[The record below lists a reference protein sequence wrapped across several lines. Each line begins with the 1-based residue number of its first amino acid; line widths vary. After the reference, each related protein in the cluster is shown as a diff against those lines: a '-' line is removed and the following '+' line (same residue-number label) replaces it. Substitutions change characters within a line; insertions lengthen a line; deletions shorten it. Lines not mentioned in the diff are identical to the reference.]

1 MLYLQD
7 NAIQKIENVLKLTE
21 LTHLYL
27 QHNRIKRIELLNG
40 LNNLRKLYL
49 GGNEIS
55 RLENVDQL
63 PRLEELH
70 IDRQRFADGEQFTF
84 DIKSLLALAVSVR
97 SKSND

>member
-1 MLYLQD
+1 M
-7 NAIQKIENVLKLTE
+7 NLTE

-27 QHNRIKRIELLNG
+27 QHNRIKRMENLNG

-55 RLENVDQL
+55 RLENVEQL

-70 IDRQRFADGEQFTF
+70 IDRQRIADGERFTF
-84 DIKSLLALAVSVR
+84 DMKSLLAVAVCFL
-97 SKSND
+97 SKSKHWVL